1 MRGVKVIVENVNV
14 DLVKHVRIALGN
26 RHVST
31 FMEQIHMCAN
41 VEILKHRVT
50 KKQNVATNIMVSV
63 WRVRSKNKR
72 LCVENLFFLFKN
84 EERVLTN

>member
-63 WRVRSKNKR
+63 WRVRSKKQTIIGAK
-72 LCVENLFFLFKN
+72 CFFLILKMK
-84 EERVLTN
+84 EEC